1 MNKKFLSLVLS
12 LVMVL
17 GTFTSVF
24 AASETVKKDEKA
36 TEKVEK
42 VEKITGKDNK
52 IQYIIDKKFV
62 EGYGDGEFGY
72 DKNIKRS
79 EITKLLV
86 FANGHK
92 DLSEKLQGTMKLY
105 KDVDTAYWANGVI
118 AVGTTVPS
126 TSNNQAMLNGYP
138 DGNFLPENN
147 VTYAE
152 LSKMLVVLVKEDLTA
167 DDVKKANA
175 NWAGQWMSWAAQLGI
190 LDDVTVADSNAAAT
204 RADAFTMLYN
214 ALYKMQN
221 FKREATDDKVGIL
234 SDLSNKKLVLNQDKE
249 EEYTITDDTVFVR
262 NSRDL
267 DKDGNDNLVKVQSVR
282 NPEYYLGSLVR
293 IMVNDKKEVTH
304 ILELGNPKDGALS
317 NKSSENKEN
326 SETKIKF
333 VEDNKR
339 WSGVAD
345 ATITTE
351 MSDITSIKNLTDSS
365 KEIEDLKS
373 WAKLVYKNST
383 DVDKIE
389 IRNSENNNVETIDV
403 DDDDVKVYIANPAN
417 NQMKEAKDIYAA
429 LRLIGYDKD
438 LTKIPNVYVGY
449 DDNNRSTATNK
460 YNNKDAQVIVFNVVA
475 KDNDMSETY
484 RVSEST
490 SSKGAITLEDV
501 DGKKYDKDDFKNGNR
516 FPFDSAEKFDVVEYK
531 YTTSDNSYD
540 WEYVIEHKA
549 NNKNKFPIVLVTD
562 YDEEDDFITVEDK
575 EGNEAV
581 LDIRD
586 ADIFTAKDKIKADK
600 TYVQFVV
607 EDKKDS
613 KNVVDT
619 LSILGEDMDFRGVL
633 SEENVNGINPSD
645 NILGKLKEVVV
656 IENTDKSSIRVKR
669 YNNLTE
675 EGNTSAKTYKVINF
689 KEAERLKKYVLDS
702 KNENLLIRFNINED
716 NEASDFIVVD
726 VEYNKEFELAEE
738 VKEYEGSLAL
748 NEVGVPAVE
757 LQLAEGD
764 NIKNFT
770 ELRIDLYA
778 GEKLVGTVKGTEEL
792 FGLDANVVSTE
803 LEFREGETY
812 WNLPATYDGVN
823 KAVATFVMN
832 GKTYTLESKV
842 IDPAYEEVK

>member
-24 AASETVKKDEKA
+24 AASETTKKDEKT
-36 TEKVEK
+36 TETKVEK
-42 VEKITGKDNK
+42 VEKIVGKDNK

-62 EGYGDGEFGY
+62 EGYGDGDYGY

-79 EITKLLV
+79 EITKLIV
-86 FANGHK
+86 FANGNK
-92 DLSEKLQGTMKLY
+92 ELAEKLQGTMKLY
-105 KDVDTAYWANGVI
+105 KDVDTSYWANGVI

-126 TSNNQAMLNGYP
+126 SSNNQAMLNGYP

-152 LSKMLVVLVKEDLTA
+152 LAKMLVVLVKEDLTA

-221 FKREATDDKVGIL
+221 FKREPANDKVGVL

-249 EEYTITDDTVFVR
+249 EEYTITEDTVFVR

-267 DKDGNDNLVKVQSVR
+267 GNDDNNNVIKVQSVR

-293 IMVNDKKEVTH
+293 IMTNDKKEVTH
-304 ILELGNPKDGALS
+304 ILELGNPKDGAIS
-317 NKSSENKEN
+317 NKSSENDANKFG
-326 SETKIKF
+326 IKH

-339 WSGVAD
+339 WAGVAD

-351 MSDITSIKNLTDSS
+351 MSDIESIKNLTDDS
-365 KEIEDLKS
+365 KDIKDLKS

-389 IRNSENNNVETIDV
+389 IHSTKDKVETIDV
-403 DDDDVKVYIANPAN
+403 DDEDVKVYIANPAN

-449 DDNNRSTATNK
+449 DKDDRSTATNK
-460 YNNKDAQVIVFNVVA
+460 YTNKDAKVIVFNVVA
-475 KDNDMSETY
+475 KDNDLSETY
-484 RVSEST
+484 RVVETT
-490 SSKGAITLEDV
+490 SSKGEMTLEDV
-501 DGKKYDKDDFKNGNR
+501 DGKKYDENDFKNKNR
-516 FPFDSAEKFDVVEYK
+516 FPFDSYEKFDVVEYK
-531 YTTSDNSYD
+531 YTAKDDAYD
-540 WEYVIEHKA
+540 WDYVIEHKA
-549 NNKNKFPIVLVTD
+549 SNKNKFPIVLVTE
-562 YDEEDDFITVEDK
+562 YDEDDDFITVEDK
-575 EGNEAV
+575 QGNEAV

-607 EDKKDS
+607 EDVKDN

-619 LSILGEDMDFRGVL
+619 LSILGEDVDYRGVL
-633 SEENVNGINPSD
+633 SDENVNGINPAD
-645 NILGKLKEVVV
+645 NVLGKLLSVTLAGEGSDRDPV
-656 IENTDKSSIRVKR
+656 IRVKK

-675 EGNTSAKTYKVINF
+675 EGNQSAKGYKVLDT
-689 KEAERLKKYVLDS
+689 KEAENLKEYVFEAANKD
-702 KNENLLIRFNINED
+702 ELLIRFDVNED
-716 NEASDFIVVD
+716 NEASNFIVVNTKTKEELD
-726 VEYNKEFELAEE
+726 LDAFIAKIESNKALDAAEKEIKNIEISAAKVNTEDKADKKDKADKTKVKAELKNAVKAKITDAEVTVDE
-738 VKEYEGSLAL
+738 IK
-748 NEVGVPAVE
+748 AVE
-757 LQLAEGD
+757 VDEAKELKKD
-764 NIKNFT
+764 DKVTFSVIIKH
-770 ELRIDLYA
+770 
-778 GEKLVGTVKGTEEL
+778 GK
-792 FGLDANVVSTE
+792 
-803 LEFREGETY
+803 ETKRL
-812 WNLPATYDGVN
+812 NLTAT
-823 KAVATFVMN
+823 
-832 GKTYTLESKV
+832 V
-842 IDPAYEEVK
+842 ID